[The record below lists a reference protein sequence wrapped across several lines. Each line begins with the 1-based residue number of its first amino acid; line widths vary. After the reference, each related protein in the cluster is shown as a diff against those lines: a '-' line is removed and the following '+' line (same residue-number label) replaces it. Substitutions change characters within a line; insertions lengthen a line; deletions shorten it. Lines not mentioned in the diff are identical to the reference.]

1 MRPITPTSLVMKKA
15 PTMILI
21 GPTRIQMQNHLM
33 ILYVHLDARSIYLK
47 KLLHFGKNL
56 KLETNQSCLS
66 FRTRKCD
73 IEDEM
78 ADAKKTTDALRKEND
93 AVNKKVKVLKNQLQE
108 KL

>member
-1 MRPITPTSLVMKKA
+1 
-15 PTMILI
+15 
-21 GPTRIQMQNHLM
+21 MQNHLM
-33 ILYVHLDARSIYLK
+33 ILYVHLDAHSIYLK

-56 KLETNQSCLS
+56 RIETNQSRLL

-108 KL
+108 

>member
-1 MRPITPTSLVMKKA
+1 MPTWMLTRFIWKNTCTSVGLKYK
-15 PTMILI
+15 TWKNETSFILD
-21 GPTRIQMQNHLM
+21 GWKSQRI
-33 ILYVHLDARSIYLK
+33 
-47 KLLHFGKNL
+47 
-56 KLETNQSCLS
+56 

>member
-1 MRPITPTSLVMKKA
+1 MVE
-15 PTMILI
+15 
-21 GPTRIQMQNHLM
+21 NHN
-33 ILYVHLDARSIYLK
+33 V
-47 KLLHFGKNL
+47 F
-56 KLETNQSCLS
+56 

>member
-1 MRPITPTSLVMKKA
+1 MFFGFIRKDTCAPVSFRSPSHIT
-15 PTMILI
+15 
-21 GPTRIQMQNHLM
+21 R
-33 ILYVHLDARSIYLK
+33 LYPNSI
-47 KLLHFGKNL
+47 FNF
-56 KLETNQSCLS
+56 

-108 KL
+108 